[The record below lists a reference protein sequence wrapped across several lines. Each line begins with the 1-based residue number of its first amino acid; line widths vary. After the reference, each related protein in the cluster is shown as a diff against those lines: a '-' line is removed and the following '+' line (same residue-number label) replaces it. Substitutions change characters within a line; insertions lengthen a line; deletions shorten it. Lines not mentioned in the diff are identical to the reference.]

1 MTTTTTP
8 RSAIAPNTPSS
19 AVAVKRRPLPL
30 VRHSMSLAK
39 RSLIKTMRTP
49 EALID
54 VTLQPAIFLVIF
66 VYIFGGAVAG
76 STQTYLQFLLPGI
89 LAQTIATGAIAIG
102 VNLNT
107 DMEKGIFDRFK
118 SLPIPRSAPLVG
130 SVFGDVVR
138 YVIVIL
144 STFIVGYLMGFR
156 ILTNPVSALAGCLL
170 AIVFALS
177 LSWVSVFVGMKVRTS
192 GAVQGIMFLI
202 IMPLSF
208 ASNVFVPA
216 GSLPSWMQTFVA
228 VEPADAPGRR
238 DARPVPRRADGQ
250 QRLLHAALVPRPGRG
265 VHAAGPAGV
274 PQEGLISRR
283 RRRSPHRGGRLRR
296 RRRLAWT
303 ITTAVP

>member
-1 MTTTTTP
+1 MTTATTS
-8 RSAIAPNTPSS
+8 RSALAPNTPSAA
-19 AVAVKRRPLPL
+19 AVVKRRPFPL
-30 VRHSMSLAK
+30 VRHSLALAK

-76 STQTYLQFLLPGI
+76 DTQTYLQFLLPGI

-118 SLPIPRSAPLVG
+118 SLPIPRAAPLVG

-138 YVIVIL
+138 YVIVTVVTLAI
-144 STFIVGYLMGFR
+144 GYLMGFR
-156 ILTNPVSALAGCLL
+156 ILTDPLSAVAGCLL
-170 AIVFALS
+170 AVVFALS
-177 LSWVSVFVGMKVRTS
+177 LSWVSVFVGMKVRTP

-216 GSLPSWMQTFVA
+216 TSLPSWMQTFVQWNPLTHLVA
-228 VEPADAPGRR
+228 AMRGFFLGTPMGNSLVYTLLWCLGLVVVFMPLAL
-238 DARPVPRRADGQ
+238 RAY
-250 QRLLHAALVPRPGRG
+250 RKKA
-265 VHAAGPAGV
+265 
-274 PQEGLISRR
+274 
-283 RRRSPHRGGRLRR
+283 
-296 RRRLAWT
+296 
-303 ITTAVP
+303 